1 MCKNRFVIIFWGLK
15 YDISEAEHIGHTTV
29 VSANWR
35 LYCTTLFNE
44 DVFAF
49 FFFFQKKFCQACLT
63 QIVTRCCRYNEYK
76 TITSKNYRLYYYPD
90 SFYKHTKLCKYCS
103 KSNYFSLVVRHQ

>member
-1 MCKNRFVIIFWGLK
+1 MCENLLVIIFWGLK
-15 YDISEAEHIGHTTV
+15 YNISEDEHIGHTTV

-44 DVFAF
+44 DVIR
-49 FFFFQKKFCQACLT
+49 FFFFQKKFSQVCRT

-76 TITSKNYRLYYYPD
+76 TIKSKNYRLL
-90 SFYKHTKLCKYCS
+90 SGLINTHNFVS
-103 KSNYFSLVVRHQ
+103 IA